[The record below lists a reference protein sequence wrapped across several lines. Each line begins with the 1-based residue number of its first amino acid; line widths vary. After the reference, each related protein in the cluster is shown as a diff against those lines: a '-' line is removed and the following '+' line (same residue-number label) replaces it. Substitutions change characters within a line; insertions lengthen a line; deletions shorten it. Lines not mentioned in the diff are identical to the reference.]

1 VTNSSFRLLVKEEMG
16 SVQMA
21 EANNNLLLTKTIHI
35 DTSEDQVIQDAIQ
48 IRESQRGFNRTLNKL
63 GPQIKPNK

>member
-48 IRESQRGFNRTLNKL
+48 IRESQRGFNRTLNKR